1 MPDYKNGFVRGRGA
15 QFVLAFRDSNDL
27 APNIVGMGTFAKL
40 WPGLG
45 RDLILNTVIASSAF
59 PRPLR
64 WGALRAYGLKVEK
77 SRISPGVWFGSHRV
91 TIGAGTFINY
101 GCMFNTSAPVTIG
114 RNCDIGMRV
123 TFVTSSHR
131 IGSRERRAGAATSAP
146 ITVGDGVW
154 IGAAAVVLPGVTIGE
169 GVIVAAGA
177 VVTSDCAPNG
187 VYAGVPARR
196 VKELHAVL

>member
-1 MPDYKNGFVRGRGA
+1 
-15 QFVLAFRDSNDL
+15 
-27 APNIVGMGTFAKL
+27 
-40 WPGLG
+40 
-45 RDLILNTVIASSAF
+45 
-59 PRPLR
+59 
-64 WGALRAYGLKVEK
+64 
-77 SRISPGVWFGSHRV
+77 
-91 TIGAGTFINY
+91 
-101 GCMFNTSAPVTIG
+101 
-114 RNCDIGMRV
+114 MRV